1 MISLTLNIPM
11 DIDDLLKDPNSES
24 GELWLLNTRCSQFIC
39 ESGTIPLLKNLPV
52 SYEDF
57 HRVKVRKRK
66 IDDEFDNVFNEA
78 FCDEVY
84 QLRQRAMFANGPDSF
99 EVAVDERSEPFFV
112 FPIDGFKFMYSS
124 EVKNSNDDYKAV
136 FETIVERC
144 GDDSLDMVTDL
155 LKFTYTHE
163 RLCEGLENG
172 CEIIIYNIPF
182 YYALR
187 ASTVDDYDELLTS
200 LTELT

>member
-11 DIDDLLKDPNSES
+11 HIDDVLKDPNGES
-24 GELWLLNTRCSQFIC
+24 GELWLLNTRCSQFIS
-39 ESGTIPLLKNLPV
+39 ESGEIPLLKNLPY

-66 IDDEFDNVFNEA
+66 GDDKFNSMFNEA
-78 FCDEVY
+78 FCDEAY
-84 QLRQRAMFANGPDSF
+84 QLRQRAMFANGPDTF
-99 EVAVDERSEPFFV
+99 EISTDEKLEPFFV

-124 EVKNSNDDYKAV
+124 EVQNSGDDYKQV
-136 FETIVERC
+136 FETIVEQC
-144 GDDSLDMVTDL
+144 GDESLDMVTDL

-163 RLCEGLENG
+163 NLAEGLQNG
-172 CEIIIYNIPF
+172 CEVIIYNIPF

-187 ASTVDDYDELLTS
+187 ASLVEDYDDLLTS
-200 LTELT
+200 LRGLE